1 MEATFSTNILGQ
13 KKWKPLFPTI
23 YYTPI
28 PNNHWKY
35 RVEEGTAGWIHCN
48 KTMYCKQTPMKFY
61 F

>member
-23 YYTPI
+23 YYTPT

-35 RVEEGTAGWIHCN
+35 RVEAGTAGWIHCN
-48 KTMYCKQTPMKFY
+48 KTM
-61 F
+61 